1 MVTGQKQ
8 EASESEDWAEAEN
21 IKNRSNTDAEYTV

>member
-21 IKNRSNTDAEYTV
+21 IKKQE